1 MGGSEGLERETGTA
15 FSRAFRREI
24 GRGMKE
30 GELRPGDTLLV
41 ALSGG
46 LDSLAL
52 LHALRFGPEIP
63 SFHLLAAHFD
73 HRMRTGSRED
83 ALWVRGLC
91 RAWRVPLRGDSA
103 ATIPSTEEEARG
115 ARYDFL
121 LRVREEM
128 AARWVLTAHHG
139 DDQAETVLFRASR
152 GTGLRG
158 LAGIPRRRSPGL
170 LRLLLP
176 FSRGDLER
184 YARSVGIRPRED
196 PTNRDLSLARNY
208 IRHVTLPGLESHVAP
223 GARKSL
229 VRLARLARENEVAWD
244 SLLPDLLDP
253 LLEVGERGVFVVR
266 SGLLAYHPTVQ
277 ARLLQELLR
286 RSGVRWTEAGTRALL
301 EFTRIGAS
309 GRSVPLPGGLRLY
322 REFDRFLLGPDEE
335 KGGANRALLVPD
347 ARDGHGELV
356 LGGEKRDVVWG
367 GAESTEMAHVACF
380 SRDFL
385 EFPLLVRGWMPGD
398 RIRLPYGTKKLKK
411 LLQEAGIAAGE
422 RDRVP
427 ILVDA
432 SGRLLWVV
440 GVVDSDRP
448 PPEAGAALFFIGTSD
463 VHQS

>member
-1 MGGSEGLERETGTA
+1 MWGRETRKA
-15 FSRAFRREI
+15 FSRAFRREVE
-24 GRGMKE
+24 RGLVE
-30 GELRPGDTLLV
+30 GELRSGDTLLV

-46 LDSLAL
+46 LDSLVL
-52 LHALRFGPEIP
+52 LHALRFDPELP
-63 SFHLLAAHFD
+63 SFRVLAAHFD
-73 HRMRTGSRED
+73 HRMRSGSAED

-91 RAWRVPLRGDSA
+91 RAWGVPLRCEA
-103 ATIPSTEEEARG
+103 AAAVPSSEEEARS
-115 ARYDFL
+115 ARYDVL
-121 LRVREEM
+121 LRVREETD
-128 AARWVLTAHHG
+128 ARWVLTAHHA

-158 LAGIPRRRSPGL
+158 LAGIPRRRSPGI

-176 FSRGDLER
+176 FSREELER
-184 YARSVGIRPRED
+184 YACSVGIRPRED
-196 PTNRDLSLARNY
+196 PTNRDLSLARNF

-229 VRLARLARENEVAWD
+229 VRLARLARENEVAWE
-244 SLLPDLLDP
+244 SLLPELLDP

-277 ARLLQELLR
+277 ARLLRELLR

-301 EFTRIGAS
+301 EFTRTGAS
-309 GRSVPLPGGLRLY
+309 GRSVPVPGGLRLH

-335 KGGANRALLVPD
+335 KDGACRAVLVPD
-347 ARDGHGELV
+347 ARDGRGDLV
-356 LGGEKRDVVWG
+356 LGGERRDVVWG
-367 GAESTEMAHVACF
+367 EAEPTEMVNVARF
-380 SRDFL
+380 SRDSL
-385 EFPLLVRGWMPGD
+385 EFPLLFRGWMQGD

-427 ILVDA
+427 VLVDA

-440 GVVDSDRP
+440 GVADSHRTP
-448 PPEAGAALFFIGTSD
+448 AEAGEALFFIGTSD